1 MSLKR
6 WFRCP
11 IESIREYVAKVVSG
25 YRMKVVA
32 RKHGFSSSSLRK
44 WLCHY
49 RDEVDVAIAKKH

>member
-1 MSLKR
+1 M
-6 WFRCP
+6 
-11 IESIREYVAKVVSG
+11 VSG